1 MKRVVLALVGGLV
14 AYELVALSEK
24 RRGDTISEIV
34 WTETSHYAIL
44 PFAFG
49 VLMGHFF
56 WQRADFSSAPAPEV
70 APKSGLPLS

>member
-1 MKRVVLALVGGLV
+1 MKRVFLALVGGMV
-14 AYELVALSEK
+14 AYELVALAEK
-24 RRGDTISEIV
+24 RRGDTISEII

-56 WQRADFSSAPAPEV
+56 WQRGEGSTPS
-70 APKSGLPLS
+70 